1 MPQHKNKLALVIICC
16 VIGLSSAC
24 TEAKRF
30 LDEKAESKASPT
42 PRASEPS
49 LTLKASP
56 SQSPKATPT
65 SSATFSGDIAGKAG
79 KRLLYQLLEKNNQKP
94 VKLDLLLSDEQLEQL
109 NEVDK
114 KWYFDLAYPGDDG
127 YNTGG
132 ELLIDMAK
140 GKGDLK
146 LTGNRLTGN
155 ILVTNWTGPKQ
166 GLMSI
171 GAKPASSEAT
181 SAKKDDPKPASPSPT
196 GAKPKQSAANNPPS

>member
-1 MPQHKNKLALVIICC
+1 MKNLLCVAFYLVAVFC
-16 VIGLSSAC
+16 SSC

-42 PRASEPS
+42 PRASDPS

-56 SQSPKATPT
+56 SAAQSPKAT
-65 SSATFSGDIAGKAG
+65 SATFSGDIAGKAG
-79 KRLLYQLLEKNNQKP
+79 KRLLYQLLEKNNQKT

-127 YNTGG
+127 FNTGG
-132 ELLIDMAK
+132 ELLIDIAK

-146 LTGNRLTGN
+146 LSGNRLTGN

-171 GAKPASSEAT
+171 GAKPVSSEPT
-181 SAKKDDPKPASPSPT
+181 SAKKEEPKPSPPAPT

>member
-1 MPQHKNKLALVIICC
+1 MKKLLGVAFCLVAVFC
-16 VIGLSSAC
+16 SSC

-30 LDEKAESKASPT
+30 LDEKADGKATPSPRT
-42 PRASEPS
+42 NDPS
-49 LTLKASP
+49 IALKTSP
-56 SQSPKATPT
+56 SASQSPKAAPA

-109 NEVDK
+109 NDVDKGK

-132 ELLIDMAK
+132 ELLIDIAK

-146 LTGNRLTGN
+146 LNGNRLTGN

-171 GAKPASSEAT
+171 NAKPASSEPT
-181 SAKKDDPKPASPSPT
+181 SAKKEDPKPSPPAPA
-196 GAKPKQSAANNPPS
+196 GGKPKQSAANNPPS